1 MGEPDHQARG
11 GLLYFAIV
19 KSPAQA
25 DYMHMLQRE
34 SFTKPPLYLL
44 RNEAFNDGLGS
55 PTIVEFRFYR
65 LKYRNAQLI
74 LGVHTI

>member
-1 MGEPDHQARG
+1 MPDHQARG

-25 DYMHMLQRE
+25 DYMHILQRE

-65 LKYRNAQLI
+65 LKYRNAQL
-74 LGVHTI
+74 VF